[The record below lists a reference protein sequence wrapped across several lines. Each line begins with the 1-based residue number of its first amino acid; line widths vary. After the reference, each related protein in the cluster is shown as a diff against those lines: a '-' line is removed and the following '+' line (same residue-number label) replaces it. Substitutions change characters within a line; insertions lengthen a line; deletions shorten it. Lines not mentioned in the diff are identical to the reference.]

1 MTPEAAQTVALQALA
16 FVAADEDKMLAFA
29 GKTGAG
35 VADLKEG
42 VNDLEFLGGVLD
54 FLLEDEASLLTFCET
69 LDLPPETPM
78 RARAALPG
86 AAVEW

>member
-16 FVAADEDKMLAFA
+16 FVAADEDKMSAFVS
-29 GKTGAG
+29 KTGAG
-35 VADLKEG
+35 VTDLKQG

-54 FLLEDEASLLTFCET
+54 FLLEDEASLLIFCET
-69 LDLPPETPM
+69 LDLAPETPM
-78 RARAALPG
+78 HARAALPG